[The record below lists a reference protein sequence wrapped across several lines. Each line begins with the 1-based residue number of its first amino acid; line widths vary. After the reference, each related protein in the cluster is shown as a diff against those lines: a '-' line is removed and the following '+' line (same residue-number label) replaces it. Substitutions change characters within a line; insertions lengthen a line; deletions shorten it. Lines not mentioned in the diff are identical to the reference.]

1 MPARLFPEIRFR
13 GYPKESMRIGFS
25 EKGISQKG
33 DEPSS
38 FVPRESTTNR
48 VMEFLWVVYL
58 SRE

>member
-1 MPARLFPEIRFR
+1 
-13 GYPKESMRIGFS
+13 MRIGFS

-33 DEPSS
+33 DESS
-38 FVPRESTTNR
+38 RFVPLESTTNR

>member
-1 MPARLFPEIRFR
+1 
-13 GYPKESMRIGFS
+13 MRIRFS
-25 EKGISQKG
+25 EKGLSQKG

-38 FVPRESTTNR
+38 FVPLEITTNR